1 MLSLRSGTAVNI
13 FGCDYTM
20 KPVRS
25 NINSADVQFE
35 DEIRGHLTNWCEE
48 YAIPS
53 TDQII
58 DAFEHGDKVGLENKD
73 KYAKKIFMN
82 NINLAFK
89 LSETFYGWAKS
100 NGIETANA
108 YLKVENIDTFETL
121 VVIDSDKYF
130 DKDTRG
136 QLYLKAKEIRKD
148 NNTSTFN
155 IEFTLQ
161 PENEA
166 LNSKS
171 LQNHGY
177 FLSYKPKK

>member
-1 MLSLRSGTAVNI
+1 
-13 FGCDYTM
+13 M
-20 KPVRS
+20 KTVRS
-25 NINSADVQFE
+25 NINSADIQFE
-35 DEIRGHLTNWCEE
+35 DEIRSHLNNWCEE
-48 YAIPS
+48 FAVPS

-58 DAFEHGDKVGLENKD
+58 DAFEQGVKVGLENKD

-89 LSETFYGWAKS
+89 LSETFFDWVKNLDINTVGV
-100 NGIETANA
+100 

-130 DKDTRG
+130 DKPIRSK
-136 QLYLKAKEIRKD
+136 LYNKAKELRKE

-161 PENEA
+161 PTNDD

-177 FLSYKPKK
+177 FLSYNPKK